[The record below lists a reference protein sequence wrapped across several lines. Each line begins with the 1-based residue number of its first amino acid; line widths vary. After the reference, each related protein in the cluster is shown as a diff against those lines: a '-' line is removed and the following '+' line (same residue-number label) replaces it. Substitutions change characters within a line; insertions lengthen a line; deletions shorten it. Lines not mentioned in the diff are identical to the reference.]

1 MDLTARRETNKG
13 LGDGLA
19 LAFEIAVTPT
29 IFGIIG
35 YMLDRWLGI
44 VPVLTITLG
53 LVAMIGMFVRMWYGY
68 DLQMR
73 EQEARLVEKRDG
85 LAAKR
90 DGGA

>member
-1 MDLTARRETNKG
+1 LDLTARRETNKG

-73 EQEARLVEKRDG
+73 EQEARLADKRDG
-85 LAAKR
+85 R
-90 DGGA
+90 S

>member
-19 LAFEIAVTPT
+19 LAFELAVTPT

-44 VPVLTITLG
+44 VPVLTIVLG
-53 LVAMIGMFVRMWYGY
+53 IVAMVGMFVRMWYGY

-73 EQEARLVEKRDG
+73 EQERLLADKRDG
-85 LAAKR
+85 LS
-90 DGGA
+90 

>member
-19 LAFEIAVTPT
+19 LAFELAVTPT

-44 VPVLTITLG
+44 VPVLTIVLG
-53 LVAMIGMFVRMWYGY
+53 IVAMVGMFVRMWYGY

-73 EQEARLVEKRDG
+73 DQERLLADKRDG
-85 LAAKR
+85 R
-90 DGGA
+90 S

>member
-19 LAFEIAVTPT
+19 LAFELAVTPT

-35 YMLDRWLGI
+35 YALDRWLGI
-44 VPVLTITLG
+44 VPVLTIVLG
-53 LVAMIGMFVRMWYGY
+53 LFAVVGMFVRMWYGY

-73 EQEARLVEKRDG
+73 DQEAQ

-90 DGGA
+90 DGRA

>member
-19 LAFEIAVTPT
+19 LAFELAVTPT

-35 YMLDRWLGI
+35 FFLDRWLGI
-44 VPVLTITLG
+44 VPVLTLTLG
-53 LVAMIGMFVRMWYGY
+53 LFAVVGMFARMWYGY

-73 EQEARLVEKRDG
+73 EQERRLI
-85 LAAKR
+85 AKR
-90 DGGA
+90 DGRE

>member
-19 LAFEIAVTPT
+19 LAFELAVTPT
-29 IFGIIG
+29 IFGILG

-44 VPVLTITLG
+44 VPVLTIVLG
-53 LVAMIGMFVRMWYGY
+53 LVAVIGMFVRMWYGY

-73 EQEARLVEKRDG
+73 EQEDR

-90 DGGA
+90 DGRA

>member
-19 LAFEIAVTPT
+19 LAFELAVTPT

-44 VPVLTITLG
+44 VPVLTIVLG
-53 LVAMIGMFVRMWYGY
+53 IVAMVGMFVKLWFGY

-73 EQEARLVEKRDG
+73 EQESRLADKRDG
-85 LAAKR
+85 RA
-90 DGGA
+90 

>member
-19 LAFEIAVTPT
+19 LAFELAVTPT

-44 VPVLTITLG
+44 VPVLTIVLG
-53 LVAMIGMFVRMWYGY
+53 LVAMVGMFVRMWYGY

-73 EQEARLVEKRDG
+73 EQESKLADKRDG
-85 LAAKR
+85 R
-90 DGGA
+90 S